1 MTEKKTGL
9 RALTLISSSFL
20 NNWCFSLF
28 SIFFLSWVKF
38 TADSIIYLQSL
49 SPLLYFSVP
58 FSLPLERLNPAL
70 FFVLGFY
77 SASPT
82 LLRYIYTCR
91 RVCVDLMSI
100 PNATVLCV
108 CASMRCALRAEISRS
123 SRGVHTLGW
132 IEHLRADLNL
142 NLETVLPSS
151 FSLLDWRVLSG
162 SSFWLS
168 ITGLNHSLTHSLN
181 IHAGWFL
188 DLARFS
194 LSLSILLIN
203 IKTTKL
209 RSPGSRRWWWNLICV
224 SRNQGPTHI
233 YMWLCACEWKKPG
246 DATWTWIKQVTS
258 LLMAT

>member
-1 MTEKKTGL
+1 
-9 RALTLISSSFL
+9 
-20 NNWCFSLF
+20 
-28 SIFFLSWVKF
+28 
-38 TADSIIYLQSL
+38 
-49 SPLLYFSVP
+49 
-58 FSLPLERLNPAL
+58 
-70 FFVLGFY
+70 
-77 SASPT
+77 
-82 LLRYIYTCR
+82 
-91 RVCVDLMSI
+91 
-100 PNATVLCV
+100 
-108 CASMRCALRAEISRS
+108 MRCALRAEISRS

-168 ITGLNHSLTHSLN
+168 ITGLNHSLTHSLS
-181 IHAGWFL
+181 ISMPGDVL

-233 YMWLCACEWKKPG
+233 YMWLCARVNGRNPEMLLEHGLSRWLLYWWQRKEWPFGRVRVSLKSRMR
-246 DATWTWIKQVTS
+246 TNQVYLS
-258 LLMAT
+258 RE